1 MDFDY
6 KKHYCVGDYEGRGE
20 VPTDT
25 PSLVDVKGY
34 IPMRKQVERAIL
46 AGERLVA
53 FRREEFDS
61 MDENYDG
68 EPSELMDPDFMPS
81 VDMPAIIDGFSEK
94 IERFSSERATQ
105 RSVGD
110 PEELQRNPSEPAPD
124 NQ

>member
-1 MDFDY
+1 MDYDY
-6 KKHYCVGDYEGRGE
+6 RKHYCCNDYEGRGE

-34 IPMRKQVERAIL
+34 IPMKKQVERAIL

-61 MDENYDG
+61 MDDDYDG
-68 EPSELMDPDFMPS
+68 EPSPMADPDFMPS
-81 VDMPAIIDGFSEK
+81 VDMPALIDGFSEK
-94 IERFSSERATQ
+94 MKRFSSEQATQ
-105 RSVGD
+105 RSEGD
-110 PEELQRNPSEPAPD
+110 SEELQRNPSALD